1 MGLES
6 RPYVG
11 TWKLNNKK
19 VVRHT
24 PDSRVYI
31 NGDITLPGCPTCG
44 GRIDIQQYIDQ
55 VSCDPSTEGPAT
67 ASITLHIPKHAGDG
81 LFRDGNFILRP
92 SLEVNIYM
100 RGYFPVKGL
109 TSNINPQDTGGLDV
123 TKAVLMPYYHVFHG
137 VVTDVNYEYSG
148 GEHRAT
154 LSCADILHFWQ
165 YQRMC
170 TSGSILANPGSN
182 TKVNTTLVGNIFAGM
197 SPFAITY
204 SLFQDVQGAM
214 GGADFALENKT
225 EAAGDDGKYGA
236 NLFHQSILYWN
247 KRFSQQDMSLR
258 MYGADGTLYNAFA
271 AALLANLGARD
282 SSGVSV
288 KLGTKDTIDRSSEA
302 VQRASVIS
310 GLDPYSLSLGASG
323 GKDGASGVDVSALQ
337 GFVMDIGQVGS
348 VNLFESQYV
357 TKLEV
362 MNTVKQACGYEFYM
376 DVDGDLV
383 FKPPFYNLDTSASR
397 VYRIE
402 DIDIISFSSAEKEP
416 EATAVKATGSFQRNL
431 KIPSLEA
438 EWGVRAEFID
448 YRLVAQFGWRQQTFE
463 SSFSTDSGAMFFS
476 CIARFDLFNI
486 GCKSATATI
495 PVRPELRPG
504 YPVYIA
510 FCDCFYY
517 IHSMSHSVAF
527 GGQCTTTLNLV
538 GKRAKFYAPGIAP
551 LDGTR
556 ATVDNITLDNM
567 HNPSLPLEVT
577 GSDGLPKLQ
586 GFPNVVMMIDP
597 ALTNPA
603 TFSVGVAALIDT
615 TTGEVDSAAIDNL
628 IAKVRMGRKPILSL
642 QSDPDGTV
650 SDEATKSLKGP
661 FKIASGN
668 GTYTPLPSTQD
679 LVGQAK
685 KLQAAYAKDGDKI
698 NTTQAAVEGCTE
710 LTLLLNAAITSWSPE
725 DDSSAHYLELL
736 SDQKANY
743 GSNNIP
749 GYYRYFSSSHPAAGM
764 QGAVTFTVSSEGL
777 VTTGSVTPPD
787 ASKDQIAT
795 QFVTTGSGENT
806 LKEDQPVL
814 AGIPLIKSGTG
825 ADGVSTVSTP
835 THEITTFSLAV
846 FPVDRN
852 TPKAVTQVEPPALYT
867 GPGLEA
873 AYLRFFQSNVSNI
886 QAGLTSVI
894 QDTFGDLFNRVAV
907 DMVQANIGSL
917 PVFSK
922 SPLTLGDFDGIDVQS
937 KTFTVLMEMA
947 ETCAKVVDTYILSQT
962 SAKPVASTTG
972 ITSGF
977 GPRGIIEKDGVVLDA
992 SGTHKALD
1000 IADPLGTPI
1009 YAAHD
1014 GTVTTS
1020 IGTDE
1025 FHTPT
1030 IHVND
1035 GNGTETL
1042 YAHPSS
1048 YIANGTVVKKGDKIG
1063 EVGTE
1068 GRSTGAHLHF
1078 EVKLNGKNVD
1088 PAGWLATFGVTSALH
1103 AKWVAT
1109 WPPGEN
1115 PAQGG
1120 SFAKR
1125 TLVAGSKVSNYYVPV
1140 FPVSDAQG
1148 YEVVGTYRYGRG
1160 MSLATLDKMSG
1171 QRGFTGQ
1178 DYQSVE
1184 TFLKTIMVQKADYGA
1199 AVASLSPALQA
1210 VLASSPDAEVSGL
1223 AKADLTATQVKS
1235 GGQNFSADT
1244 RESTQKSSVV
1254 NAAYGLA
1261 DLGAASSAHSVCSCK
1276 GAEADVLLQAF
1287 DVTQMFGVEGAS
1299 TDDTQQVQDW
1309 LTTQMTTA
1317 ATTWAA
1323 TQSAYRGTVLDTR
1336 NNGITAVTNAI
1347 TASVNA
1353 VTGAVSNLQTRSDAT
1368 TAADAQLAADAD
1380 AFSEDPTASAANNRT

>member
-1 MGLES
+1 MGIQE

-11 TWKLNNKK
+11 TWQLNNKK
-19 VVRHT
+19 VIKHV
-24 PDSRVYI
+24 PDARVYV

-67 ASITLHIPKHAGDG
+67 ASITLHVPKHAGDG

-109 TSNINPQDTGGLDV
+109 TSSIQPQDTGGLDV
-123 TKAVLMPYYHVFHG
+123 RNAVMTPYYHVFHG

-170 TSGSILANPGSN
+170 TSGAILANQGSN
-182 TKVNTTLVGNIFAGM
+182 TKVDTTLVGNIFAGM

-204 SLFQDVQGAM
+204 SLFRDVQGAM
-214 GGADFALENKT
+214 GGADYALENKT
-225 EAAGDDGKYGA
+225 SAAGSDSKYGD

-282 SSGVSV
+282 ASGVSV
-288 KLGTKDTIDRSSEA
+288 KLGTIDTIDRASES
-302 VQRASVIS
+302 VKRASVIS
-310 GLDPYSLSLGASG
+310 GLDPYSMSQGASG
-323 GKDGASGVDVSALQ
+323 DKDGASGVDVSALQ
-337 GFVMDIGQVGS
+337 GFVMDIAQAGT

-416 EATAVKATGSFQRNL
+416 EATAVKATGGIARNL

-538 GKRAKFYAPGIAP
+538 GKRAKFYAPGVAP
-551 LDGTR
+551 DSGVK
-556 ATVDNITLDNM
+556 ATVGDIDLGNM
-567 HNPSLPLEVT
+567 HNPSLPLEVI

-597 ALTNPA
+597 TLTNA
-603 TFSVGVAALIDT
+603 VTWSTGASVDDL
-615 TTGEVDSAAIDNL
+615 VDSAGKVSTSAINKL
-628 IAKVRMGRKPILSL
+628 IAQVRDTGKLFSPHT
-642 QSDPDGTV
+642 DTDGSV
-650 SDEATKSLKGP
+650 SEQAKALTGP
-661 FKIASGN
+661 FDIQTGP
-668 GTYTPLPSTQD
+668 GTYTPVPSTAD
-679 LVGQAK
+679 LAGQVG
-685 KLQAAYAKDGDKI
+685 KLQAAYAKNGNNSISTAQATADGC
-698 NTTQAAVEGCTE
+698 NE
-710 LTLLLNAAITSWSPE
+710 LMLLLQASKPPRPKLYPE
-725 DDSSAHYLELL
+725 TESDAHYLDLL
-736 SDQKANY
+736 SDQKTNF

-749 GYYRYFSSSHPAAGM
+749 GYYRYYSSSHPVASM
-764 QGAVTFTVSSEGL
+764 QGPVTFTVDNTGT
-777 VTTGSVTPPD
+777 VATGSTTPVD
-787 ASKDQIAT
+787 ENREITAT
-795 QFVTTGSGENT
+795 QFVTTSLGENT
-806 LKEDQPVL
+806 LVAEQEVF
-814 AGIPLIKSGTG
+814 AGIPLIKSGKG
-825 ADGVSTVSTP
+825 ANGVSTISTP
-835 THEITTFSLAV
+835 THQITTFSLAV
-846 FPVDRN
+846 FPVDRTN
-852 TPKAVTQVEPPALYT
+852 TTQVTQVDPLAVYT

-873 AYLRFFQSNVSNI
+873 AYLRFFQANAGGI
-886 QAGLTSVI
+886 QAGLTSI
-894 QDTFGDLFNRVAV
+894 AGTTYKDLFNLIAV
-907 DMVQANIGSL
+907 DRIQSVIGSL
-917 PVFSK
+917 PNFPSASK
-922 SPLTLGDFDGIDVQS
+922 TVGAFDGIDLQS
-937 KTFTVLMEMA
+937 KIQSVLTEMA
-947 ETCAKVVDTYILSQT
+947 DVCAETVDSWVLTQT
-962 SAKPVASTTG
+962 AAKPANSTKVN
-972 ITSGF
+972 SGF
-977 GPRGIIEKDGVVLDA
+977 GPRIPPQSGA
-992 SGTHKALD
+992 SSDHLGLD
-1000 IADPLGTPI
+1000 IAGSLGDPI
-1009 YAAHD
+1009 YAAND
-1014 GTVTTS
+1014 GTVTTTHGS
-1020 IGTDE
+1020 PIV
-1025 FHTPT
+1025 

-1035 GNGTETL
+1035 GSGTETL
-1042 YAHPSS
+1042 YMHPS
-1048 YIANGTVVKKGDKIG
+1048 AWVADGTVVKKGDQIG
-1063 EVGTE
+1063 AIGTDPH
-1068 GRSTGAHLHF
+1068 STGPHLHF
-1078 EVKLNGKNVD
+1078 EVKLNGKNLD
-1088 PAGWLATFGVTSALH
+1088 PASWLALFGIASPSPY
-1103 AKWVAT
+1103 AKWAAT
-1109 WPPGEN
+1109 WPPGES
-1115 PAQGG
+1115 PTGGG
-1120 SFAKR
+1120 SPKK
-1125 TLVAGSKVSNYYVPV
+1125 TIVAQSAVSNYYVPV

-1160 MSLATLDKMSG
+1160 MSLETLDKMSG

-1178 DYQSVE
+1178 DYDSVE
-1184 TFLKTIMVQKADYGA
+1184 KFLDSIMKQNADYGA
-1199 AVASLSPALQA
+1199 LVASLDPSVQA
-1210 VLASSPDAEVSGL
+1210 VLASNLSAVSSTDTTADITKLNL
-1223 AKADLTATQVKS
+1223 ALKQVQMS
-1235 GGQNFSADT
+1235 GQNFPADT
-1244 RESTQKSSVV
+1244 HESTQKSSVV

-1261 DLGAASSAHSVCSCK
+1261 DLGASNSKHSVCSCK
-1276 GAEADVLLQAF
+1276 GAEADTLLQAF
-1287 DVTQMFGVEGAS
+1287 GTTSSFIGVEGDIS
-1299 TDDTQQVQDW
+1299 GDDTQQIQDW
-1309 LTTQMTTA
+1309 LSTQMTDA
-1317 ATTWAA
+1317 SINWAA
-1323 TQSAYRGTVLDTR
+1323 TQAAYRGTVKDIR
-1336 NNGITAVTNAI
+1336 SNGITAI
-1347 TASVNA
+1347 TTA
-1353 VTGAVSNLQTRSDAT
+1353 VAGAVSAVAGAASTLQTRSDAT
-1368 TAADAQLAADAD
+1368 KTADAQLAADAD
-1380 AFSEDPTASAANNRT
+1380 VFATDPTASATNNRT